1 MCQENTAQEV
11 EDTAH
16 VLGPA
21 VAENLL
27 VKFPLDHTTEEGEN
41 SPDIL
46 DPVCS
51 M

>member
-27 VKFPLDHTTEEGEN
+27 AKFSLDHTAEEDEN
-41 SPDIL
+41 SPYIL
-46 DPVCS
+46 DPVCG